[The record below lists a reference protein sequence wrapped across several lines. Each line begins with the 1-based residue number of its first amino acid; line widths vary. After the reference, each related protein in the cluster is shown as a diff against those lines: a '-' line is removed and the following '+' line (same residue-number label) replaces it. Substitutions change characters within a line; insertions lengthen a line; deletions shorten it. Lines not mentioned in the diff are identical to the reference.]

1 METKRQSAAVE
12 DPKLRPPGPRS
23 PLFFGNV
30 AAINKDP
37 LGALTEW
44 ARRYGDF
51 FHFKLFNF
59 PVYLVARPELIEQV
73 LVTQHRNFVKS
84 RDYRGLAGIFGNGLL
99 TSEGQFWMRQ
109 RRLMQPAFSHQKI
122 PSYAAMMTEYTEE
135 MLAGWQDGEERD
147 VHEEMMALTL
157 RIVTKALFGADVS
170 REAGDIGQ
178 AIGDILRSLKTEAL
192 FFPILQ
198 KVPTRRNRRY
208 RAAISRLDR
217 TIYRIIDER
226 RRGRDKD
233 SSDVLGMLLAAR
245 DDDGSAMSDEQLRDE
260 MMTLFL
266 AGHETTALALSWTWY
281 LLALHPDVE
290 RKLWAELD
298 TGVQDSP
305 YARMVLQESMRL
317 YPPVWG
323 IGREA
328 LAACDIGGYR
338 IPAGAQIWISQWIAH
353 HDERYFEQPDR
364 FLPERW
370 SGDLAR
376 RLPRFAYFP
385 FGGGARLCIGQ
396 AFALM
401 EAALILTTVARRFR
415 VALAPDARIM
425 PFPSITLRPRYGV
438 QVIVCRR

>member
-1 METKRQSAAVE
+1 METKHQSAAVE

-30 AAINKDP
+30 GAINKDP

-51 FHFKLFNF
+51 FHFKLLNF

-73 LVTQHRNFVKS
+73 LVTQHRNFRKS

-99 TSEGQFWMRQ
+99 TSEGEFWMRQ
-109 RRLMQPAFSHQKI
+109 RRLMQPAFSHHKI
-122 PSYAAMMTEYTEE
+122 PSYAAMMAEYTEK

-147 VHEEMMALTL
+147 AHEEMMALTL

-170 REAGDIGQ
+170 GEAGDIGQ

-198 KVPTRRNRRY
+198 KIPTRRNRRY

-217 TIYRIIDER
+217 TIYRIIEER
-226 RRGRDKD
+226 RRGRHQD
-233 SSDVLGMLLAAR
+233 STDVLGMLLAAR
-245 DDDGSAMSDEQLRDE
+245 DQDGSAMSDEQLRDE

-281 LLALHPDVE
+281 LLALHPEVE

-298 TGVQDSP
+298 TGVSDSP

-338 IPAGAQIWISQWIAH
+338 IPAGSQIWISQWIAH

-370 SGDLAR
+370 AGDLAR

-385 FGGGARLCIGQ
+385 FGGGPRLCIGQ
-396 AFALM
+396 SFALM
-401 EAALILTTVARRFR
+401 EAVLILTTVARRFR
-415 VALAPDARIM
+415 LTLAPEARIV
-425 PFPSITLRPRYGV
+425 PLPSITLRPRYGV
-438 QVIVCRR
+438 PTIVSRR